1 MSAYITF
8 IREKTTDNAELQ
20 LYFQSVKASMEGHDV
35 KILAAYGE
43 QVILEGP
50 PVEGVV
56 IVEFPTIEDAKKWYY
71 SEAYQGAAQHR
82 HKGSVY
88 TGVIVQGV

>member
-1 MSAYITF
+1 MPAYITF

-43 QVILEGP
+43 QVVLEGP
-50 PVEGVV
+50 QVEGLV
-56 IVEFPTIEDAKKWYY
+56 ILEFPTIEDAKKWYY
-71 SEAYQGAAQHR
+71 SEAYQSAAQHR
-82 HKGSVY
+82 HNGSVY
-88 TGVIVQGV
+88 TGVIVQGL